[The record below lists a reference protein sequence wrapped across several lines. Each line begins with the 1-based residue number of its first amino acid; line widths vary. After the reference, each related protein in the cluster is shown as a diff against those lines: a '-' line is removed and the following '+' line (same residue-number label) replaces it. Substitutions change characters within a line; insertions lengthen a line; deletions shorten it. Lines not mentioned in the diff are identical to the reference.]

1 MSTSITPIPAS
12 STPLSPTPT
21 APAVSAPAAT
31 PTAAVAVQAVAKKAT
46 TQLAAS
52 TDAVTLAKAFVAKY
66 DAAVVAYLIAQK
78 SRVYNDVPALVK
90 PFIAAEWSTLVA
102 LINYS
107 TPVIAE
113 AFFAAMED
121 AIGNGLTQLATG
133 FVEDA
138 VGAAVAPLA
147 PVAAPVVALA
157 PAPVAPAGLSGA
169 GTLASGPPSGS

>member
-1 MSTSITPIPAS
+1 
-12 STPLSPTPT
+12 
-21 APAVSAPAAT
+21 
-31 PTAAVAVQAVAKKAT
+31 VQAVAKKAT

-52 TDAVTLAKAFVAKY
+52 TDAVTLAKAFVAQY
-66 DAAVVAYLIAQK
+66 DAAVVAYLISQK

-133 FVEDA
+133 LVEDA

-147 PVAAPVVALA
+147 PVAAPVVAPA
-157 PAPVAPAGLSGA
+157 PAPVAPAGLSVAGA
-169 GTLASGPPSGS
+169 LASGPPSGS

>member
-1 MSTSITPIPAS
+1 LSTSITPTPAS

-31 PTAAVAVQAVAKKAT
+31 PTAAAPVQAVAKKAT

-52 TDAVTLAKAFVAKY
+52 TDAVALAKAFVAKY
-66 DAAVVAYLIAQK
+66 DAAVVAYLISQK

-133 FVEDA
+133 LVEDA

-147 PVAAPVVALA
+147 PVAAPVVAFA
-157 PAPVAPAGLSGA
+157 PAPVAPAGLSVA
-169 GTLASGPPSGS
+169 GLLASGPSSGV

>member
-1 MSTSITPIPAS
+1 LSTSITPTPAS
-12 STPLSPTPT
+12 ATPLSPTPT

-121 AIGNGLTQLATG
+121 AIGNGLTQLAIG
-133 FVEDA
+133 LVEDA
-138 VGAAVAPLA
+138 VGATAAPAA
-147 PVAAPVVALA
+147 PVATTVVAPA
-157 PAPVAPAGLSGA
+157 PAPVAPAGLSI
-169 GTLASGPPSGS
+169 ASTVAAAPPNGS

>member
-1 MSTSITPIPAS
+1 LSTSITPTPVS

-66 DAAVVAYLIAQK
+66 DAAVVAYLISQK

-107 TPVIAE
+107 IPVIAE

-133 FVEDA
+133 LVEDA
-138 VGAAVAPLA
+138 VGAAIAPLA
-147 PVAAPVVALA
+147 PVAAAVVTLA
-157 PAPVAPAGLSGA
+157 PAPASAPAIPGA
-169 GTLASGPPSGS
+169 GPGAVVATGSV

>member
-1 MSTSITPIPAS
+1 MSTSITPTPAS

-52 TDAVTLAKAFVAKY
+52 ADAVTLAKAFVAKY

-121 AIGNGLTQLATG
+121 TLGDGLTQLATG
-133 FVEDA
+133 LVEDA
-138 VGAAVAPLA
+138 VGVVAPASPVVTPPPVVVTPPA
-147 PVAAPVVALA
+147 PVSVAGVVAAPTVGGV
-157 PAPVAPAGLSGA
+157 
-169 GTLASGPPSGS
+169 

>member
-1 MSTSITPIPAS
+1 LSGSITETV
-12 STPLSPTPT
+12 STIVAAPPT
-21 APAVSAPAAT
+21 PAAT
-31 PTAAVAVQAVAKKAT
+31 PTAAAPAPVATKKAA

-66 DAAVVAYLIAQK
+66 DAAVVAYLISQK

-90 PFIAAEWSTLVA
+90 PFVAAEWSTLVA

-121 AIGNGLTQLATG
+121 AIGNQLTQLATG
-133 FVEDA
+133 LVEDA
-138 VGAAVAPLA
+138 VGAVA
-147 PVAAPVVALA
+147 PVAAPVAANPAIVAPSAPFPLAGPAA
-157 PAPVAPAGLSGA
+157 PAPLGA
-169 GTLASGPPSGS
+169 A

>member
-1 MSTSITPIPAS
+1 MSTSITPTPAS

-52 TDAVTLAKAFVAKY
+52 TDAVTLAKAFVANY
-66 DAAVVAYLIAQK
+66 DAAVVAYLISQK

-133 FVEDA
+133 LVEDA
-138 VGAAVAPLA
+138 VGAAIAPAA
-147 PVAAPVVALA
+147 PVAAPVVAPA
-157 PAPVAPAGLSGA
+157 PAPVAPAGLSVAGA
-169 GTLASGPPSGS
+169 LASGPPSGS

>member
-1 MSTSITPIPAS
+1 LSTSITPTPAS

-66 DAAVVAYLIAQK
+66 DAAVVAYLISQK

-121 AIGNGLTQLATG
+121 AIGNGLTQLVTG
-133 FVEDA
+133 LVEDA

-147 PVAAPVVALA
+147 PVAAPVVTPA
-157 PAPVAPAGLSGA
+157 PAPVAPAGLAVAGA
-169 GTLASGPPSGS
+169 LASGPPSRS